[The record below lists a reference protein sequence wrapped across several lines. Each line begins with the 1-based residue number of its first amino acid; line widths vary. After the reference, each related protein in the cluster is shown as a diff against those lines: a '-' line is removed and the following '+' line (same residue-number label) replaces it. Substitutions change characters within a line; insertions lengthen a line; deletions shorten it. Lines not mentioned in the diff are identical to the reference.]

1 MKAVQFD
8 AYGAADVLQWRET
21 AQPSPGPGEIL
32 IDVHAVSA
40 NPIDW
45 KVRSGRM
52 ASVYPLTFPAGT
64 GRDGAGIVRAA
75 GPDAD
80 ASLIGKRV
88 SFFAPRGQGSWA
100 EQVALPAANA
110 AVIPDAVSL
119 TDAAAIPL
127 AGTSAWIPLVE
138 VAKVSDGMEVLIHA
152 GAGGV
157 GSLAIQIARARGA
170 QVTATCSQRNAEL
183 VSSFGAHR
191 VIAYDRVP
199 FEKQVGDIDVVF
211 DTMGGD
217 IHRRSYEVLKRG
229 GTMVCLS
236 AEPYENRGAE
246 FGVTVVQAQ
255 ILPRRDILESLL
267 SMAAARELRVFVEQV
282 LPITEFRQA
291 QELSQSGH
299 VRGKIVMQ
307 LRGPNGTPI
316 G

>member
-1 MKAVQFD
+1 M
-8 AYGAADVLQWRET
+8 
-21 AQPSPGPGEIL
+21 SP
-32 IDVHAVSA
+32 
-40 NPIDW
+40 
-45 KVRSGRM
+45 
-52 ASVYPLTFPAGT
+52 
-64 GRDGAGIVRAA
+64 
-75 GPDAD
+75 
-80 ASLIGKRV
+80 
-88 SFFAPRGQGSWA
+88 FFAPRGQGTWA

-110 AVIPDAVSL
+110 AVLPDTVSL

-138 VAKVSDGMEVLIHA
+138 VAKVSEGMEVLIHA

-255 ILPRRDILESLL
+255 ILPRRDILELL
-267 SMAAARELRVFVEQV
+267 LNMAAARELRVFVEQV

>member
-8 AYGAADVLQWRET
+8 AYGAADVLQWREI
-21 AQPSPGPGEIL
+21 AQPSPAKGEIL
-32 IDVHAVSA
+32 VDVHAVSV

-45 KVRSGRM
+45 KIRAGKF
-52 ASVYPLTFPAGT
+52 AAAIPLAFPAIT
-64 GRDGAGIVRAA
+64 GRDGAGIVRAT
-75 GPDAD
+75 GPDSD

-88 SFFAPRGQGSWA
+88 AFFAPRGQGSWA
-100 EQVALPAANA
+100 EQLVLPATNVAI
-110 AVIPDAVSL
+110 VPDTVST

-127 AGTSAWIPLVE
+127 AGTSAWIPIVE
-138 VAKVSDGMEVLIHA
+138 VAKVSDGMEVLVHA

-170 QVTATCSQRNAEL
+170 QVTATCSERNAEL

-199 FEKQVGDIDVVF
+199 FEKQIGDIDVVF

-217 IHRRSYEVLKRG
+217 VHRRSYEVLKRG
-229 GTMVCLS
+229 GMMVCLAAEPFVDQS
-236 AEPYENRGAE
+236 AEY
-246 FGVTVVQAQ
+246 GVTVVQAP
-255 ILPRRDILESLL
+255 ILPRRDILDSLL
-267 SMAAARELRVFVEQV
+267 GMAAEQTLRVFVEQV

-299 VRGKIVMQ
+299 VRGKIVLQ
-307 LRGPNGTPI
+307 LRGPNGTPL